1 VSAKRIVQSLAEL
14 NAMTKEH
21 LIIAQHIMDH
31 PELTYG
37 QIASELEVSRH
48 TVLRV
53 AREAGM
59 RRPRGVKLR
68 LKVPS

>member
-1 VSAKRIVQSLAEL
+1 MQSLAEL

-21 LIIAQHIMDH
+21 LIIAQRIVDH
-31 PELTYG
+31 PELTYVE
-37 QIASELEVSRH
+37 IASDLGVSRH
-48 TVLRV
+48 TVIRV
-53 AREAGM
+53 AREAHL